1 MAFRDLYPFR
11 SHYLMLS
18 GWKYHYVDEGPTEP
32 VRGKQADPLVM
43 LHGNPTWSFYY
54 RALIAAF
61 SHTHRVVAPDH
72 MGCGL
77 SDKPHAYSYTLEQ
90 HINNLEALLD
100 TLKLEQLT
108 LFLHDW
114 GGPIGMG
121 YALRHPERVKRFVVF
136 NTAAFPASRIPFRIN
151 VCKLPG
157 FGALAVRGL
166 NAFAGL
172 APTMA
177 CAKRERM
184 TPAVKAGY
192 LAPYDSFANRVAIL
206 RFVQDI
212 PTRPSHPTYRLVA
225 EIGRGLAL
233 FTGHPM
239 LIIWGAQDWCFTTDF
254 LKEWQTRFPNA
265 EVHLVPD
272 AGHYVVED
280 AHERIIPWVREFLA
294 KHPISPH
301 PPLSP
306 EAVARVHKGPSPL
319 EGEG

>member
-1 MAFRDLYPFR
+1 
-11 SHYLMLS
+11 
-18 GWKYHYVDEGPTEP
+18 
-32 VRGKQADPLVM
+32 M

-54 RALIAAF
+54 RALLGAF
-61 SHTHRVVAPDH
+61 SPTHRVVAPDH

-77 SDKPHAYSYTLEQ
+77 SDKPPTYSYTLAQ

-100 TLKLEQLT
+100 TLKLERLT

-136 NTAAFPASRIPFRIN
+136 NSAAFPVSRIPLRIN

-172 APTMA
+172 APAMA

-192 LAPYDSFANRVAIL
+192 LAPYDSYANRVAIL

-212 PTRPSHPTYRLVA
+212 PMRPSHPTYRLVE

-233 FTGHPM
+233 FKDHPM
-239 LIIWGAQDWCFTTDF
+239 LIIWGALDWCFTADF
-254 LKEWQTRFPNA
+254 LKEWQAP
-265 EVHLVPD
+265 VPK
-272 AGHYVVED
+272 AGGRLGAGGRPHAGGGADQRHTPPGRGVPAQPPIPRRPR
-280 AHERIIPWVREFLA
+280 AH
-294 KHPISPH
+294 H
-301 PPLSP
+301 
-306 EAVARVHKGPSPL
+306 
-319 EGEG
+319 